1 MATTSISTLLT
12 HTKDKG
18 MLLTHT
24 KDKEEVGVVERRCWI
39 RRSGGGWGGG
49 LSFPPPP
56 IAHVDNSAVPSQ
68 SNPEEEEEEDSKPA
82 AVQNNDKPPK
92 QAQVDPFMPIPLSR
106 SASKQEREVPQ
117 AQAKD
122 SEIPDQNQKAE

>member
-1 MATTSISTLLT
+1 
-12 HTKDKG
+12 
-18 MLLTHT
+18 MLGHSYNQHQHAAHAYQ
-24 KDKEEVGVVERRCWI
+24 GQGHAAHAYQGQ
-39 RRSGGGWGGG
+39 GGGWGGG

-68 SNPEEEEEEDSKPA
+68 SNPEEEEEEEDSKPA

-106 SASKQEREVPQ
+106 SASKQERVEPQ